1 MSSQIESSPDADVSR
16 GNPRGNGRGLFYL
29 VLGTALFAA
38 SFSVIAKMVD
48 IGRDNL
54 IDGRNPISFC
64 NVLFA
69 GNIVAGLAFS
79 VLFFKDFKTEKIR
92 VVKRAH
98 WGLLVLI
105 AFLEGGLAPAF
116 IFIALEE
123 IPVASV
129 VLVQSIQIPL
139 VLLAAWVIHKE
150 RSNKFAVLGAL
161 IAVAGLFLMV
171 GLKAGSGVTSVAGMP
186 VGVSEL
192 RVAVA
197 SFLFVLATQ
206 LRRRLT
212 WEIPIG
218 VYAMVRTVA
227 GTIFFAIVVLSLF
240 GPKHFVD
247 IFSPTLWKWMLVYGI
262 FIVAAGQTFWHLSL
276 RTASAAHIS
285 LAEAATP
292 VLGIGF
298 AFLILQQAPTTA
310 EMIGG
315 TVVIAGVFLIARYA
329 TSQEGSRLPWM
340 ETRAV
345 TEKPGPFTGV

>member
-1 MSSQIESSPDADVSR
+1 MSSQNESKTGTDSPLCES
-16 GNPRGNGRGLFYL
+16 GKSGRGLLYL
-29 VLGTALFAA
+29 VIGTALFAA

-69 GNIVAGLAFS
+69 GNIVAGITFS
-79 VLFFKDFKTEKIR
+79 LLFFRDFKTEKIR
-92 VVKRAH
+92 VVKRGH

-139 VLLAAWVIHKE
+139 VLLAAWIIHKE
-150 RSNKFAVLGAL
+150 RSNKIAVIGAF
-161 IAVAGLFLMV
+161 IAVAGIVLMV

-192 RVAVA
+192 RVAIA

-212 WEIPIG
+212 WEVPIG

-240 GPKHFVD
+240 GPEHFVD

-262 FIVAAGQTFWHLSL
+262 LIVAAGQTFWHLSL

-285 LAEAATP
+285 LAEATTP
-292 VLGIGF
+292 VLGIAF
-298 AFLILQQAPTTA
+298 AFLILQQSPTVA
-310 EMIGG
+310 EIIGG
-315 TVVIAGVFLIARYA
+315 TVVILGVFLIARYA
-329 TSQEGSRLPWM
+329 TSKEGSRLPWM